1 MENNGLVLPLA
12 VGVLVALSIF
22 AFWVALRRRPVAE
35 EELLERLASPL
46 ERQQTPEVLEA
57 QISFR
62 DRVLKPFLRG
72 LLRKAGRWMP
82 QRNLEGL
89 QQRLDT
95 AGRPYGMTVTDF
107 LGLQLVTGLAAGGL
121 ALAWLRFSGHPWPQ
135 ALTLALA
142 AALGGG
148 LMPLLWLRRR
158 TKRRQEEILRALP
171 DTLDMLTIAVAAGL
185 GFDGALQKVSEKWD
199 NALSREFA
207 QIVRE
212 MQVGVPR
219 IQALRDAARRIQVRE
234 FSNFIAVIVQ
244 ADQLGLSIADVLQI
258 QSKQMRVLR
267 RQRAEELA
275 HQAPI
280 KMLFP
285 LIFLI
290 FPAMFAVIL
299 GPAVPTLLNLFKGM

>member
-1 MENNGLVLPLA
+1 MASGELYRAFVVGLLA
-12 VGVLVALSIF
+12 ALSAF
-22 AFWVALRRRPVAE
+22 AFWIALRRRPVAE
-35 EELLERLASPL
+35 EELRKRLASPL
-46 ERQQTPEVLEA
+46 ERRQVPEALEA
-57 QISFR
+57 QAPFA
-62 DRVLKPFLRG
+62 DRVLKPLLRG
-72 LLRKAGRWMP
+72 LLHRIGRWMP
-82 QRNLEGL
+82 HRNLEAL
-89 QQRLDT
+89 QQRLES
-95 AGRPYGMTVTDF
+95 AGRPYGMSVTDF
-107 LGLQLVTGLAAGGL
+107 LGLQLLSGLGFGGL
-121 ALAWLRFSGHPWPQ
+121 ALLWLRLSGRPFLQ
-135 ALTLALA
+135 TLALTA
-142 AALGGG
+142 AMTVGGG
-148 LMPLLWLRRR
+148 AAPLLWLRRR
-158 TKRRQEEILRALP
+158 VKHRQEEILRALP
-171 DTLDMLTIAVAAGL
+171 DALDMLTIAVAAGL

-219 IQALRDAARRIQVRE
+219 IQALRDAAKRVQVRE

-258 QSKQMRVLR
+258 QSKQMRLLR

>member
-1 MENNGLVLPLA
+1 MGNSELYLPFIVGLLA
-12 VGVLVALSIF
+12 AFSVF
-22 AFWVALRRRPVAE
+22 AFWFALRRRPVE
-35 EELLERLASPL
+35 EKELLERLTSPL
-46 ERQQTPEVLEA
+46 ERQQVPEALEVQA
-57 QISFR
+57 SFTS
-62 DRVLKPFLRG
+62 RVLRPFFRG

-82 QRNLEGL
+82 HRNLEWL
-89 QQRLDT
+89 QQSLES

-107 LGLQLVTGLAAGGL
+107 LGLQLLSGLGTGVLTFL
-121 ALAWLRFSGHPWPQ
+121 WLRLLGRPLLQTFV
-135 ALTLALA
+135 LAVA
-142 AALGGG
+142 ITLGGS
-148 LMPLLWLRRR
+148 LIPLLWLRRR
-158 TKRRQEEILRALP
+158 IKGRQEEVLRALP
-171 DTLDMLTIAVAAGL
+171 DALDMLTIAIAAGL

-199 NALSREFA
+199 NALSQEFA

-219 IQALRDAARRIQVRE
+219 IQALRDAAKRIQVRE

-258 QSKQMRVLR
+258 QSKQMRMLR

-290 FPAMFAVIL
+290 FPAMFAVVL
-299 GPAVPTLLNLFKGM
+299 GPAVPMLLNLFKGM

>member
-1 MENNGLVLPLA
+1 MAGNELYLALA
-12 VGVLVALSIF
+12 VGLLTALSIF
-22 AFWVALRRRPVAE
+22 ALWVALRRRPVE
-35 EELLERLASPL
+35 EKELLERLASPL
-46 ERQQTPEVLEA
+46 ERRQVPEALEVQTP
-57 QISFR
+57 FT

-72 LLRKAGRWMP
+72 LLRRVGRWMP
-82 QRNLEGL
+82 HRNLEAL
-89 QQRLDT
+89 QQRLES

-107 LGLQLVTGLAAGGL
+107 LGLQLLSGLGAGALAFLWLHLSGRAFFQTLALSAALAVAGGL
-121 ALAWLRFSGHPWPQ
+121 L
-135 ALTLALA
+135 
-142 AALGGG
+142 
-148 LMPLLWLRRR
+148 PLFWLRRR
-158 TKRRQEEILRALP
+158 IKRRQEEVLRALP
-171 DTLDMLTIAVAAGL
+171 DALDMLTIAVAAGL

-212 MQVGVPR
+212 MQVGVSR

-258 QSKQMRVLR
+258 QSKQMRLLR

-299 GPAVPTLLNLFKGM
+299 GPAIPTLMNLFKGL